1 MDEKYRL
8 CYNHAVSRKTAG
20 IQKKGRHDLMKKG
33 FMLILILILLCS
45 AGAASAELEQN
56 PLLDAAFSALEKDN
70 IFQRRYNEITGANVE
85 SLFEQGIPYFFGGQ
99 VNYAGKLVNDAEL
112 MEDYPLYAREKC
124 AETTK
129 FFRTGQLYI
138 YGFDCSGY
146 TRWIRVKCGME
157 QHPGLQD
164 MITKHNLW
172 KNHLYRGGPNI
183 SSPIPMPAY
192 NELKDHLQVGDLL
205 VTKHAARH
213 IMMYIGTLADY
224 GFTAE
229 EVPDLADYLD
239 YPLVI
244 HCGPSPVYGERIQQV
259 IDADPE
265 RYGRCNTTNGGVEV
279 SILGINPEGTPYHTT
294 VQNVDYDYF
303 LIDDGNYL
311 LTLRD
316 IESASSYCWYRM
328 P

>member
-1 MDEKYRL
+1 
-8 CYNHAVSRKTAG
+8 
-20 IQKKGRHDLMKKG
+20 MKKC
-33 FMLILILILLCS
+33 LVLLLTLILLCT
-45 AGAASAELEQN
+45 AGAAFAELEQN
-56 PLLDAAFSALEKDN
+56 PLLDVAFSALEQDN
-70 IFQRRYNEITGANVE
+70 IFQRRYNELTGANVK

-99 VNYAGKLVNDAEL
+99 VNYAGRLVNNEEL
-112 MEDYPLYAREKC
+112 MEDYPLYAREVC

-129 FFRTGQLYI
+129 FYRSGQLYI
-138 YGFDCSGY
+138 YGFDCSGF
-146 TRWIRVKCGME
+146 TKWVRVQCGMKE
-157 QHPGLQD
+157 HPGLAD
-164 MITKHNLW
+164 MITKKNLW
-172 KNHLYRGGPNI
+172 KNHLYHGGTNW
-183 SSPIPMPAY
+183 SSKQIPMPAY
-192 NELKDHLQVGDLL
+192 EELKNHLRVGDLL

-229 EVPDLADYLD
+229 EAPDLEAYLD

-259 IDADPE
+259 IDSDPE
-265 RYGRCNTTNGGVEV
+265 RYGRCKTTNGGVEV
-279 SILGINPEGTPYHTT
+279 SILGVKSEDAPYHTT

-303 LIDDGNYL
+303 LIDEGNYL

-316 IESASSYCWYRM
+316 IENASSYCWYRM